1 MQPSQMDKTEFM
13 AVFGGVFEHSPWIA
27 RAVWDAGLTAAH
39 DTASGLHQP
48 FREVIRQSAREKK
61 LALLHAHPELAA
73 GITGAGSHSKG
84 YPTRKRPLGAES
96 RASAPPQ
103 QNEQL
108 TESSQSE
115 QRGAGL
121 DHCSP
126 EELSKFQKLNDSYRE
141 KFGFPFIMAVKGY
154 NRHDILESFRTR
166 LENTG
171 DEEFQAAVE
180 QVIRIGRFRIDSLF
194 K

>member
-27 RAVWDAGLTAAH
+27 GAVWDTGLTARH
-39 DTASGLHQP
+39 DTANGLHQP
-48 FREVIRQSAREKK
+48 FREVIRRSGQEEK
-61 LALLHAHPELAA
+61 LALLRAHPKLAV
-73 GITGAGSHSKG
+73 GVVSDE
-84 YPTRKRPLGAES
+84 P
-96 RASAPPQ
+96 
-103 QNEQL
+103 L
-108 TESSQSE
+108 TESSRRE

-121 DHCSP
+121 DRCSP
-126 EELSKFQKLNDSYRE
+126 EEFSAFQKLNESYAE
-141 KFGFPFIMAVKGY
+141 KFGFPFIMAVKGC
-154 NRHDILESFRTR
+154 NRRDILESFRAR